1 MKMTKMSS
9 HFLYHYFCLNF
20 QKKIESNSQTRD
32 SEQRAGESLDLQP
45 SLSQAEGCR
54 RRLNIRPD
62 APLGDKIDHYL
73 GQGRG
78 VARVAKVEEKQR
90 IHPIGR

>member
-45 SLSQAEGCR
+45 SLSQAEGGGH
-54 RRLNIRPD
+54 
-62 APLGDKIDHYL
+62 A
-73 GQGRG
+73 GR
-78 VARVAKVEEKQR
+78 AQ
-90 IHPIGR
+90 HDNQHLQ

>member
-1 MKMTKMSS
+1 MVGQYFLLLLLVHTVTK
-9 HFLYHYFCLNF
+9 
-20 QKKIESNSQTRD
+20 I
-32 SEQRAGESLDLQP
+32 P
-45 SLSQAEGCR
+45 EGVVCR